1 MGKNTGHDIPPPH
14 ANFNNESKG
23 AVTTQSGSKPG
34 LEPTVSASSA
44 LLLSAGP
51 AAEQA
56 TGSSTSH
63 SPSFTPHLMCKR
75 NPAPP
80 AKMPV
85 RPEVSIGENQGT
97 HFEGIHSISIA
108 LSGSTALVVAIIIVL
123 WCFLYKKKL
132 TCCKSRDP
140 VVSYQMQ
147 PSTSSSHFIPM
158 PTLQPTAVPQP
169 SAIIPMSSFQ
179 PTPAPQPTAVDLE
192 AQVSRLSAQLLLHQ
206 QMLQRGP
213 HPDAVSVNPPAQR
226 AIENKYPVV

>member
-1 MGKNTGHDIPPPH
+1 MMCSGDLHPAKLCLLQGSP
-14 ANFNNESKG
+14 AKQG
-23 AVTTQSGSKPG
+23 ALFLHV
-34 LEPTVSASSA
+34 A
-44 LLLSAGP
+44 LLQIHSSP
-51 AAEQA
+51 HVQTEVA
-56 TGSSTSH
+56 TSRDAS
-63 SPSFTPHLMCKR
+63 
-75 NPAPP
+75 
-80 AKMPV
+80 
-85 RPEVSIGENQGT
+85 ESIGENQGT
-97 HFEGIHSISIA
+97 HFEGMHSISIA

-147 PSTSSSHFIPM
+147 PTTSSSHFIPM

>member
-1 MGKNTGHDIPPPH
+1 MGKNTGV
-14 ANFNNESKG
+14 
-23 AVTTQSGSKPG
+23 VTTQSGSKPG

-123 WCFLYKKKL
+123 WCFFYKKKQI
-132 TCCKSRDP
+132 CCKSRDS

-147 PSTSSSHFIPM
+147 PAASSSQFIPM
-158 PTLQPTAVPQP
+158 ST
-169 SAIIPMSSFQ
+169 FQ

-192 AQVSRLSAQLLLHQ
+192 AQVARLSAQLHLHQ

-213 HPDAVSVNPPAQR
+213 HPDAVSANLPAQR

>member
-1 MGKNTGHDIPPPH
+1 MPEPLARPGMGKNTGV
-14 ANFNNESKG
+14 
-23 AVTTQSGSKPG
+23 VTTQSGSKPG

-63 SPSFTPHLMCKR
+63 SPSF
-75 NPAPP
+75 
-80 AKMPV
+80 
-85 RPEVSIGENQGT
+85 
-97 HFEGIHSISIA
+97 
-108 LSGSTALVVAIIIVL
+108 
-123 WCFLYKKKL
+123 
-132 TCCKSRDP
+132 
-140 VVSYQMQ
+140 
-147 PSTSSSHFIPM
+147 TSSSHFIPM

-213 HPDAVSVNPPAQR
+213 HPDAVSANLPAQR